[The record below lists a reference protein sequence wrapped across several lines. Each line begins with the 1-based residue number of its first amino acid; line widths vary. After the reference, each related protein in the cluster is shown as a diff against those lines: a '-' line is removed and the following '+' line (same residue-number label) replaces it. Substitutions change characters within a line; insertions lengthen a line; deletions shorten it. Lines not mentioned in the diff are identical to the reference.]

1 MAILVTLSFFFIMVA
16 ENMPATSEAVPLV
29 GMYYTVT
36 MIEVSSA
43 FFMTCWVL
51 RFHHMNP
58 TEGEVP
64 KWVKVYLLGFG
75 AKVFR
80 FNFGNRTNSNEVQNE
95 KKQGD
100 LSLTENNPPGRKVND
115 NTTKETSASNQ
126 PINEK
131 SNGNVI
137 SDKKSSSKI
146 LAENV
151 QYQMILEARQEEWRK
166 AALVL
171 NHICIWVYLFAV
183 VVSFMAIFLQ
193 APL

>member
-64 KWVKVYLLGFG
+64 KWVKVKFPLISSYVQKCTSLYRKTAEAAVHGYLIPTQVIFTGCAH
-75 AKVFR
+75 AKCDAGVR
-80 FNFGNRTNSNEVQNE
+80 CV
-95 KKQGD
+95 
-100 LSLTENNPPGRKVND
+100 L
-115 NTTKETSASNQ
+115 
-126 PINEK
+126 
-131 SNGNVI
+131 
-137 SDKKSSSKI
+137 
-146 LAENV
+146 LAF
-151 QYQMILEARQEEWRK
+151 
-166 AALVL
+166 
-171 NHICIWVYLFAV
+171 CPLF
-183 VVSFMAIFLQ
+183 LD
-193 APL
+193 

>member
-1 MAILVTLSFFFIMVA
+1 
-16 ENMPATSEAVPLV
+16 MPATSEAVPLV